1 MNGSMRREDLC
12 ADLVSPD
19 AEKITA
25 IQISTGSQYLTND
38 FSFDTAHRKPGEKG
52 LCNLKSTELVE
63 SWLEVG
69 LSLPGI
75 GLTLATNLS
84 LLERVRLNSC

>member
-1 MNGSMRREDLC
+1 M
-12 ADLVSPD
+12 SPD

-25 IQISTGSQYLTND
+25 IHITTGSQYLAKD

-52 LCNLKSTELVE
+52 LCNLKSTDLVD
-63 SWLEVG
+63 SLCSDG
-69 LSLPGI
+69 AALPGI

-84 LLERVRLNSC
+84 LLERVRLNSCSRRLKACFPTTLG